1 MAATVSNL
9 ATVQSIYEAFGR
21 GDVPAI
27 LATLA
32 DDVAWEQWAGNSA
45 SKAGVPWML
54 PRTGPDGALEFFKVI
69 GAWTPHRFEV
79 LALMESGDRVAAE
92 VEAEF
97 TVASGRR
104 FSDQEMHLWTF
115 NGEGK
120 VSSFRHYLDTAKH
133 IEVAAD

>member
-1 MAATVSNL
+1 
-9 ATVQSIYEAFGR
+9 
-21 GDVPAI
+21 
-27 LATLA
+27 
-32 DDVAWEQWAGNSA
+32 
-45 SKAGVPWML
+45 ML

-79 LALMESGDRVAAE
+79 LALMEGGDRVAAE